1 MCVLSSL
8 SDLFIHYL
16 NLEGAYFVLF
26 TKIHKMK
33 KENFLLTGILAM
45 LTILM
50 MVGCM
55 GDADPVRVS
64 LDIDA
69 SDLTLTIGETS
80 TRVGSSKAADANFT
94 YSTDNPSVA
103 TVDKDGEVTARSI
116 GEATITIHMDENRTD
131 WYAATDRTY
140 RVVVKAPSAEK
151 LRQYDRDTP
160 LTLVALEDG
169 KITITFCGGI
179 TLSDDI
185 IYTINAGYD
194 KIIPKNTQGSYDI
207 VVKKNDFVQLF
218 SENDALSSGIAA
230 GARGTTR
237 AVADGAKYINI
248 KPAMK
253 TEIYGNVMSML
264 EGDFFDD
271 DCVVDAGYALY
282 GLFAGAEK
290 LVNNLFRHIELP
302 AYELTDGCFQ
312 AMFYGCKGLQR
323 APDLVAEKTTK
334 NCYKEMFA
342 GCSKLSYVKCLSDD
356 ISAEG
361 CTKDWLAGAGSE
373 VTETKTVVSTFK
385 MPTNSNDGVPA
396 GWTNELVY
404 PVKSVTLNKT
414 SLEMIAGSAETG
426 TVTLTATVAPE
437 YATDKTVF
445 WLTSNEKVATVDD
458 NGKVTAVGSG
468 EAKITATAGGKYTS
482 CTVKVTV
489 LVAGITLDKTEL
501 DMTTDDEPVTLTA
514 KVTPDGATDKIVTWS
529 SSNEKVA
536 TVDANGKVTA
546 VGNGE
551 AKITAK
557 AGDKTATCTVKVTVY
572 ASGITLDKTELTMEV
587 VDAPVKLTAKV
598 TPDGAIDGDVSWS
611 SDKTDVAT
619 VDANGNVTAVGN
631 GEAKITAKASDYT
644 ATCTVKVTNTV
655 TLSKLGRSV
664 KFTAKNGYILTGK
677 LDGFCMISI
686 ADGATV
692 TFDGV
697 TINGINS
704 GMYAWAGITC
714 EGNATIILKDGTTNT
729 VKGFKSDYPGIYV
742 PKDKTLTIK
751 GETAGTG
758 SLTVSSNGYG
768 PGIGGRDKVACGN
781 IEIQG
786 GKITATGGYQA
797 AGIGSGSNESCG
809 SISIKGGTVT
819 ATGGAYSAGIG
830 CGYKGKCDA
839 ITISGGKVT
848 ANGGNYG
855 AGIGSGALTPTCG
868 AITIS
873 GGTVTAT
880 GGTSAAGIGGGA
892 YGSCTTITITTGVT
906 KVTATKYNEF
916 PPNSIGAGRSGDLGT
931 SNCGM
936 VTIGGTVYWD
946 GSAYQNDGENYLRKS
961 PLVFP

>member
-1 MCVLSSL
+1 
-8 SDLFIHYL
+8 
-16 NLEGAYFVLF
+16 
-26 TKIHKMK
+26 MK
-33 KENFLLTGILAM
+33 KGNFLLTGILAM
-45 LTILM
+45 LTVLM

-69 SDLTLTIGETS
+69 SDLVLTIGETS
-80 TRVGSSKAADANFT
+80 TRMGSSKATDGHFT
-94 YSTDNPSVA
+94 YRTDNPSVA

-116 GEATITIHMDENRTD
+116 GEATITVHMDENRTD

-169 KITITFCGGI
+169 KITITFNNGI
-179 TLSDDI
+179 TLDDDI
-185 IYTINAGYD
+185 VYTINDGD
-194 KIIPKNTQGSYDI
+194 EKIISKDTKGAYDI

-218 SENDALSSGIAA
+218 SYSDALSSGIAA

-271 DCVVDAGYALY
+271 DCVIDADFALY

-290 LVNNLFRHIELP
+290 LVNNPFRHIELP
-302 AYELTDGCFQ
+302 AYELTEGCFQ

-323 APDLVAEKTTK
+323 APDLLADELMDY
-334 NCYKEMFA
+334 CYKEMFA
-342 GCSKLSYVKCLSDD
+342 GCSKLSYVKCYAED
-356 ISAEG
+356 ISADD

-373 VTETKTVVSTFK
+373 VTDGKTLVTTFK
-385 MPTNSNDGVPA
+385 FPANSNDGVPA
-396 GWTNELVY
+396 GWTNELIY

-426 TVTLTATVAPE
+426 TATLTATVAPE
-437 YATDKTVF
+437 YASDKTVF

-458 NGKVTAVGSG
+458 NGKVKAVGSG
-468 EAKITATAGGKYTS
+468 EAKITATAGGKYAS

-501 DMTTDDEPVTLTA
+501 DMTIDDEPVTLVA
-514 KVTPDGATDKIVTWS
+514 KVTPDGATDKTVTWS

-536 TVDANGKVTA
+536 TVDANGKVKA

-551 AKITAK
+551 ATITAK
-557 AGDKTATCTVKVTVY
+557 AGDKTATCTVKVTVF
-572 ASGITLDKTELTMEV
+572 ATGITLDKTNLTMEV

-598 TPDGAIDGDVSWS
+598 TPDGAIDGAVTWS

-631 GEAKITAKASDYT
+631 GEAKITAKASDYS

-655 TLSKLGRSV
+655 TLSKLDRGV
-664 KFTAKNGYILTGK
+664 KFTVKNGYILTGILGGK
-677 LDGFCMISI
+677 CMISI

-692 TFDGV
+692 TFDNVNIVG
-697 TINGINS
+697 GIGRS
-704 GMYAWAGITC
+704 IISKYAGITC
-714 EGNATIILKDGTTNT
+714 EGNATIILVGTNY
-729 VKGFKSDYPGIYV
+729 VKGFHDYYPGIQ
-742 PKDKTLTIK
+742 PAEGKTLTIK
-751 GETAGTG
+751 GSG
-758 SLTVSSNGYG
+758 SLTAKSEEA
-768 PGIGGRDKVACGN
+768 PGIGSAYKINCGN
-781 IEIQG
+781 INIEG
-786 GKITATGGYQA
+786 GTISAFGGSDA
-797 AGIGSGSNESCG
+797 AGIGSVNLS
-809 SISIKGGTVT
+809 
-819 ATGGAYSAGIG
+819 
-830 CGYKGKCDA
+830 
-839 ITISGGKVT
+839 
-848 ANGGNYG
+848 
-855 AGIGSGALTPTCG
+855 TCG
-868 AITIS
+868 NITIS
-873 GGTVTAT
+873 GGTVDAT
-880 GGTSAAGIGGGA
+880 GGSKGPGIGSGPAA
-892 YGSCTTITITTGVT
+892 YCGNITITKGVT
-906 KVTATKYNEF
+906 KVTAKGN
-916 PPNSIGAGRSGDLGT
+916 NAIT
-931 SNCGM
+931 SVGFSDKTSHCGKI
-936 VTIGGTVYWD
+936 TIGGTVYWD
-946 GSAYQNDGENYLRKS
+946 GNNYQNNGEDYLRKS

>member
-1 MCVLSSL
+1 
-8 SDLFIHYL
+8 
-16 NLEGAYFVLF
+16 
-26 TKIHKMK
+26 MK
-33 KENFLLTGILAM
+33 KGNFLLTGIQAM
-45 LTILM
+45 LTVLM
-50 MVGCM
+50 MVSCM

-69 SDLTLTIGETS
+69 SDLVMTIGETS
-80 TRVGSSKAADANFT
+80 TRMGSSKAADSHFT
-94 YSTDNPSVA
+94 YRTDNPSVA
-103 TVDKDGEVTARSI
+103 TVDEDGEVTARSI
-116 GEATITIHMDENRTD
+116 GEATITVHMDENRTD

-169 KITITFCGGI
+169 KITITFNNGI
-179 TLSDDI
+179 TLDDDI
-185 IYTINAGYD
+185 IYTINDGDD

-264 EGDFFDD
+264 EGEFFDD
-271 DCVVDAGYALY
+271 DCVIDADFALY

-290 LVNNLFRHIELP
+290 LVNNPFRHIELP

-323 APDLVAEKTTK
+323 APDLVADELMDY
-334 NCYKEMFA
+334 CYKEMFA
-342 GCSKLSYVKCLSDD
+342 GCSKLSYVKCYAED
-356 ISAEG
+356 ISAED
-361 CTKDWLAGAGSE
+361 CMKDWLANAGSE
-373 VTETKTVVSTFK
+373 VTEAKTVVSTFK
-385 MPTNSNDGVPA
+385 FPANSNDGVPV
-396 GWTNELVY
+396 GWTNELIY

-426 TVTLTATVAPE
+426 TATLMATVAPE
-437 YATDKTVF
+437 YASDKTVF

-468 EAKITATAGGKYTS
+468 EAKITATAGGKYAS

-501 DMTTDDEPVTLTA
+501 DMTIDDEPVTLVA
-514 KVTPDGATDKIVTWS
+514 KVTPDGATDKTVTWS

-551 AKITAK
+551 ATITAK
-557 AGDKTATCTVKVTVY
+557 AGDKTATCTVKVTVF
-572 ASGITLDKTELTMEV
+572 ATGITLDKTNLTMEV

-619 VDANGNVTAVGN
+619 VDANGNVTAVGR
-631 GEAKITAKASDYT
+631 GEAKITAKAGDHT

-655 TLSKLGRSV
+655 TLSKLDRGV
-664 KFTAKNGYILTGK
+664 KFTVKNGYILTGI
-677 LDGFCMISI
+677 LGGTCMISI

-692 TFDGV
+692 TLDNVNIVG
-697 TINGINS
+697 GIGRS
-704 GMYAWAGITC
+704 IMSKYAGITC
-714 EGNATIILKDGTTNT
+714 EGNATIILVGTNY
-729 VKGFKSDYPGIYV
+729 VKGFHDYYPGIQ
-742 PKDKTLTIK
+742 PAEGKTLTIK
-751 GETAGTG
+751 GSG
-758 SLTVSSNGYG
+758 SLTAKSEEA
-768 PGIGGRDKVACGN
+768 PGIGSAYMINCGN
-781 IEIQG
+781 INIEG
-786 GKITATGGYQA
+786 GTIAAFGGVDS
-797 AGIGSGSNESCG
+797 AGIGSGYGSSCG
-809 SISIKGGTVT
+809 
-819 ATGGAYSAGIG
+819 
-830 CGYKGKCDA
+830 
-839 ITISGGKVT
+839 
-848 ANGGNYG
+848 N
-855 AGIGSGALTPTCG
+855 
-868 AITIS
+868 
-873 GGTVTAT
+873 
-880 GGTSAAGIGGGA
+880 
-892 YGSCTTITITTGVT
+892 ITITKGVT
-906 KVTATKYNEF
+906 KVTAKGNNAVT
-916 PPNSIGAGRSGDLGT
+916 SIGF
-931 SNCGM
+931 SNRASRCGKI
-936 VTIGGTVYWD
+936 TIGDTVYWD
-946 GSAYQNDGENYLRKS
+946 GNNYQNNGENYLKKN

>member
-1 MCVLSSL
+1 
-8 SDLFIHYL
+8 
-16 NLEGAYFVLF
+16 
-26 TKIHKMK
+26 MK
-33 KENFLLTGILAM
+33 KGNFLLAGILAM
-45 LTILM
+45 LTVLM

-69 SDLTLTIGETS
+69 SDLVLTIGETS
-80 TRVGSSKAADANFT
+80 TRMGSSKATDGHFT
-94 YSTDNPSVA
+94 YRTDNPSVA
-103 TVDKDGEVTARSI
+103 TVDEDGEVTARSI
-116 GEATITIHMDENRTD
+116 GEATITVHMDENRTD

-185 IYTINAGYD
+185 FYTINDGD
-194 KIIPKNTQGSYDI
+194 EKIISKDTKGSYDI

-218 SENDALSSGIAA
+218 SYNDALSSGIAA

-253 TEIYGNVMSML
+253 TEIYGNVMSLL

-271 DCVVDAGYALY
+271 DCVIDADYALY

-290 LVNNLFRHIELP
+290 LVNNPFRHIELP

-323 APDLVAEKTTK
+323 APDLVADELMDY
-334 NCYKEMFA
+334 CYKEMFA
-342 GCSKLSYVKCLSDD
+342 GCSKLSYVKCYAED
-356 ISAEG
+356 ISAED
-361 CTKDWLAGAGSE
+361 CMKDWLANAGSE
-373 VTETKTVVSTFK
+373 VTEAKTVVSTFK
-385 MPTNSNDGVPA
+385 YPENSNDGVPA
-396 GWTNELVY
+396 GWTNELIY

-426 TVTLTATVAPE
+426 TATLMATVAPE
-437 YATDKTVF
+437 YASDKTVF

-468 EAKITATAGGKYTS
+468 EAKITATAGGKYAS

-489 LVAGITLDKTEL
+489 LVTGITLDKTEL
-501 DMTTDDEPVTLTA
+501 DMTIDDEPVTLVA
-514 KVTPDGATDKIVTWS
+514 KVIPEGATDKTVTWS
-529 SSNEKVA
+529 SSNDRVA

-551 AKITAK
+551 ATITAK
-557 AGDKTATCTVKVTVY
+557 AGDKTATCTVKVTVF
-572 ASGITLDKTELTMEV
+572 ATGITLDKTNLTMEV

-598 TPDGAIDGDVSWS
+598 TPDGAIDGAVTWS

-631 GEAKITAKASDYT
+631 GEAKITAKASDYS

-655 TLSKLGRSV
+655 TLSKLDRGV
-664 KFTAKNGYILTGK
+664 KFTVKNGYILTGILGGK
-677 LDGFCMISI
+677 CMISI

-692 TFDGV
+692 TLDNVNIVGGIGR
-697 TINGINS
+697 TIIFK
-704 GMYAWAGITC
+704 YAGITC
-714 EGNATIILKDGTTNT
+714 EGNATIILVGTNY
-729 VKGFKSDYPGIYV
+729 VKGFHDYYPGIQ
-742 PKDKTLTIK
+742 PAEGKTLTIK
-751 GETAGTG
+751 GSG
-758 SLTVSSNGYG
+758 SLTAKSEEA
-768 PGIGGRDKVACGN
+768 PGIGSAYKINCGN
-781 IEIQG
+781 INIEG
-786 GKITATGGYQA
+786 GTIAAFGGSDA
-797 AGIGSGSNESCG
+797 AGIGSVNLS
-809 SISIKGGTVT
+809 
-819 ATGGAYSAGIG
+819 
-830 CGYKGKCDA
+830 
-839 ITISGGKVT
+839 
-848 ANGGNYG
+848 
-855 AGIGSGALTPTCG
+855 TCG
-868 AITIS
+868 NITIS
-873 GGTVTAT
+873 GGTVDAT
-880 GGTSAAGIGGGA
+880 GGSKGPGIGSGPAA
-892 YGSCTTITITTGVT
+892 YCGNITITKGVT
-906 KVTATKYNEF
+906 KVTAKGN
-916 PPNSIGAGRSGDLGT
+916 NAIT
-931 SNCGM
+931 SVGFSDKTSHCGKI
-936 VTIGGTVYWD
+936 TIGGTVYWD
-946 GSAYQNDGENYLRKS
+946 GNNYQNNGENYLKKT

>member
-1 MCVLSSL
+1 
-8 SDLFIHYL
+8 
-16 NLEGAYFVLF
+16 
-26 TKIHKMK
+26 MK
-33 KENFLLTGILAM
+33 KGNFLLAGILAM
-45 LTILM
+45 LTVLM
-50 MVGCM
+50 MVGCT

-69 SDLTLTIGETS
+69 SDLVLTIGETS
-80 TRVGSSKAADANFT
+80 TRMGSSKAADSHFT
-94 YSTDNPSVA
+94 YRTDNPSVA
-103 TVDKDGEVTARSI
+103 TVDEDGEVTARSI
-116 GEATITIHMDENRTD
+116 GEATITVHMDENRTD

-169 KITITFCGGI
+169 KITITFNNGI

-185 IYTINAGYD
+185 VYTINDGD
-194 KIIPKNTQGSYDI
+194 EKIISKDTKGAYDI

-218 SENDALSSGIAA
+218 SYNDALSSGIAA

-271 DCVVDAGYALY
+271 DCVIDADYAFY

-290 LVNNLFRHIELP
+290 LVNNPFRHIELP

-323 APDLVAEKTTK
+323 APDLVADELMDY
-334 NCYKEMFA
+334 CYKEMFA
-342 GCSKLSYVKCLSDD
+342 GCSKLSYVKCYAED
-356 ISAEG
+356 ISADD

-373 VTETKTVVSTFK
+373 VTDGKTLVTTFK
-385 MPTNSNDGVPA
+385 FPANSNDGVPA
-396 GWTNELVY
+396 GWTNELIY

-426 TVTLTATVAPE
+426 TATLMATVAPE
-437 YATDKTVF
+437 YASDKTVF

-468 EAKITATAGGKYTS
+468 EAKITATAGGKYAS

-501 DMTTDDEPVTLTA
+501 DMTIDDEPVTLVA
-514 KVTPDGATDKIVTWS
+514 KVIPEGATDKTVIWS
-529 SSNEKVA
+529 SSNDRVA

-551 AKITAK
+551 ATITAK
-557 AGDKTATCTVKVTVY
+557 AGDKTATCTVKVTVF
-572 ASGITLDKTELTMEV
+572 ATGITLDKTNLTMEV

-598 TPDGAIDGDVSWS
+598 TPDGAIDGDVTWS

-631 GEAKITAKASDYT
+631 GEAKITAKASDYS

-655 TLSKLGRSV
+655 TLSKLDRGV
-664 KFTAKNGYILTGK
+664 KFTVKNGYILTGILGGK
-677 LDGFCMISI
+677 CMISI

-692 TFDGV
+692 TLDNVNIVGGIGR
-697 TINGINS
+697 TIIFK
-704 GMYAWAGITC
+704 YAGITC
-714 EGNATIILKDGTTNT
+714 EGNATIILVGTNY
-729 VKGFKSDYPGIYV
+729 VKGFHDYYPGIQ
-742 PKDKTLTIK
+742 PAEGKTLTIK
-751 GETAGTG
+751 GSG
-758 SLTVSSNGYG
+758 SLTAKSEEA
-768 PGIGGRDKVACGN
+768 PGIGSAYKINCGN
-781 IEIQG
+781 INIEG
-786 GKITATGGYQA
+786 GTISAFGGSDA
-797 AGIGSGSNESCG
+797 AGIGSVNLS
-809 SISIKGGTVT
+809 
-819 ATGGAYSAGIG
+819 
-830 CGYKGKCDA
+830 
-839 ITISGGKVT
+839 
-848 ANGGNYG
+848 
-855 AGIGSGALTPTCG
+855 TCG
-868 AITIS
+868 NITIS
-873 GGTVTAT
+873 GGTVDAT
-880 GGTSAAGIGGGA
+880 GGSKGPGIGSGPAA
-892 YGSCTTITITTGVT
+892 YCGNITITKGVT
-906 KVTATKYNEF
+906 KVTAKGN
-916 PPNSIGAGRSGDLGT
+916 NAIT
-931 SNCGM
+931 SVGFSDNTSHCGKI
-936 VTIGGTVYWD
+936 TIGDTVYWD
-946 GSAYQNDGENYLRKS
+946 GNNYQNNGENYLKKN

>member
-1 MCVLSSL
+1 
-8 SDLFIHYL
+8 
-16 NLEGAYFVLF
+16 
-26 TKIHKMK
+26 MK
-33 KENFLLTGILAM
+33 KGNFLLTGILAM
-45 LTILM
+45 LTVLM

-69 SDLTLTIGETS
+69 SDLVLTIGETS
-80 TRVGSSKAADANFT
+80 TRMGSSKATDGHFT
-94 YSTDNPSVA
+94 YRTDNPSVA

-116 GEATITIHMDENRTD
+116 GEATITVHMDENRTD

-169 KITITFCGGI
+169 KITITFNNGI
-179 TLSDDI
+179 TLDDDI
-185 IYTINAGYD
+185 VYTINDGD
-194 KIIPKNTQGSYDI
+194 EKIISKDTKGAYDI

-218 SENDALSSGIAA
+218 SYSDALSSGIAA

-271 DCVVDAGYALY
+271 DCVIDADYALY

-290 LVNNLFRHIELP
+290 LVNNPFRHIELP
-302 AYELTDGCFQ
+302 AYELTDGCFE

-323 APDLVAEKTTK
+323 APDLVADELMDY
-334 NCYKEMFA
+334 CYKEMFA
-342 GCSKLSYVKCLSDD
+342 GCSKLSYVKCYAED
-356 ISAEG
+356 ISADD

-373 VTETKTVVSTFK
+373 VTDGKTLVTTFK
-385 MPTNSNDGVPA
+385 FPANSNDGVPA
-396 GWTNELVY
+396 GWTNELIY

-426 TVTLTATVAPE
+426 TATLTATVAPE
-437 YATDKTVF
+437 YASDKTVF

-458 NGKVTAVGSG
+458 NGKVKAVGSG
-468 EAKITATAGGKYTS
+468 EAKITATAGGKYAS

-501 DMTTDDEPVTLTA
+501 DMTIDDEPVTLVA
-514 KVTPDGATDKIVTWS
+514 KVTPDGATDKTVTWS

-536 TVDANGKVTA
+536 TVDANGKVKA

-551 AKITAK
+551 ATITAK
-557 AGDKTATCTVKVTVY
+557 AGDKTATCTVKVTVF
-572 ASGITLDKTELTMEV
+572 ATGITLDKTNLTMEV

-598 TPDGAIDGDVSWS
+598 TPDGAIDGAVTWS

-631 GEAKITAKASDYT
+631 GEAKITAKASDYS

-655 TLSKLGRSV
+655 TLSKLDRGV
-664 KFTAKNGYILTGK
+664 KFTVKNGYILTGILGGK
-677 LDGFCMISI
+677 CMISI

-692 TFDGV
+692 TFDNVNIVG
-697 TINGINS
+697 GIGRS
-704 GMYAWAGITC
+704 IISKYAGITC
-714 EGNATIILKDGTTNT
+714 EGNATIILVGTNY
-729 VKGFKSDYPGIYV
+729 VKGFHDYYPGIQ
-742 PKDKTLTIK
+742 PAEGKTLTIK
-751 GETAGTG
+751 GSG
-758 SLTVSSNGYG
+758 SLTAKSEEA
-768 PGIGGRDKVACGN
+768 PGIGSAYKINCGN
-781 IEIQG
+781 INIEG
-786 GKITATGGYQA
+786 GTISAFGGSDA
-797 AGIGSGSNESCG
+797 AGIGSVNLS
-809 SISIKGGTVT
+809 
-819 ATGGAYSAGIG
+819 
-830 CGYKGKCDA
+830 
-839 ITISGGKVT
+839 
-848 ANGGNYG
+848 
-855 AGIGSGALTPTCG
+855 TCG
-868 AITIS
+868 NITIS
-873 GGTVTAT
+873 GGTVDAT
-880 GGTSAAGIGGGA
+880 GGSKGPGIGSGPAA
-892 YGSCTTITITTGVT
+892 YCGNITITKGVT
-906 KVTATKYNEF
+906 KVTAKGN
-916 PPNSIGAGRSGDLGT
+916 NAIT
-931 SNCGM
+931 SVGFSDKTSHCGKI
-936 VTIGGTVYWD
+936 TIGGTVYWD
-946 GSAYQNDGENYLRKS
+946 GNNYQNNGEDYLRKS